1 MCAAIQSRPLV
12 RAASFLSL
20 LFASMLLVAACAEPP
35 SKEMNQAQGAID
47 AARAAGAEEYAADE
61 LANAINTLKQSEA
74 AVTARDYRLALA
86 HALDSREYAQNAAKA
101 AVDGRA
107 KARGDAERVIAEV
120 ATLVERLETRLE
132 DPEIAR
138 LPRRARTAPAD
149 ALATANK
156 ALQEARAALKN
167 EEYAKVLA
175 DINGLHSRLQAMLD
189 ELDTQ
194 AAGSGRAR
202 KR

>member
-1 MCAAIQSRPLV
+1 M
-12 RAASFLSL
+12 
-20 LFASMLLVAACAEPP
+20 LFATACAEPP

-47 AARAAGAEEYAADE
+47 AARAAGAEEYAAEE
-61 LANAINTLKQSEA
+61 LANAVNTLKQSEA

-86 HALDSREYAQNAAKA
+86 HALDSREYAQNAAKT

-120 ATLVERLETRLE
+120 ATLVERLQTRLE
-132 DPEIAR
+132 DPEIVR
-138 LPRRARTAPAD
+138 LPRRERTAPAD
-149 ALATANK
+149 ALATATK
-156 ALQEARAALKN
+156 ALQEARAALKD

-175 DINGLHSRLQAMLD
+175 RLDGLHARLQAMLD

-194 AAGSGRAR
+194 AAQGGRSR

>member
-1 MCAAIQSRPLV
+1 MSRRALTALPLVFAAIVL
-12 RAASFLSL
+12 A
-20 LFASMLLVAACAEPP
+20 AACAEPP
-35 SKEMNQAQGAID
+35 DKEMNQAQGAID

-61 LANAINTLKQSEA
+61 LANAVNTLERSRA

-86 HALDSREYAQNAAKA
+86 HALESREHAQNAAKA

-138 LPRRARTAPAD
+138 LPSRARAEPAA
-149 ALATANK
+149 ALASATE
-156 ALQEARAALKN
+156 ALQEARALLAD
-167 EEYAKVLA
+167 EAYAKILSRL
-175 DINGLHSRLQAMLD
+175 DGLHARLQAMLD
-189 ELDTQ
+189 DLDTR
-194 AAGSGRAR
+194 AAEGARPR

>member
-1 MCAAIQSRPLV
+1 MSAVIPPRRPV
-12 RAASFLSL
+12 RAALCLSFLVVSIL
-20 LFASMLLVAACAEPP
+20 SAAACAEPP

-47 AARAAGAEEYAADE
+47 AARAAGAEEYAAE
-61 LANAINTLKQSEA
+61 QLANAVNTLKQAEA

-120 ATLVERLETRLE
+120 ATLVERLQARLE
-132 DPEIAR
+132 DPEVVR
-138 LPRRARTAPAD
+138 LPRRQRTAPAD
-149 ALATANK
+149 ALQDATK
-156 ALQEARAALKN
+156 ALQEARAALGN
-167 EEYAKVLA
+167 EEYSTILA
-175 DINGLHSRLQAMLD
+175 RLDGLHARLQAMLD
-189 ELDTQ
+189 GLDTQ
-194 AAGSGRAR
+194 AAQGGRAR

>member
-1 MCAAIQSRPLV
+1 MCAAIPSRPLV
-12 RAASFLSL
+12 RAASFLPL
-20 LFASMLLVAACAEPP
+20 LFASLLLVAACAEPP

-47 AARAAGAEEYAADE
+47 AARAAGAEEYAAEE
-61 LANAINTLKQSEA
+61 LANAISTLEQSEA

-86 HALDSREYAQNAAKA
+86 HALDSREHAQNAAKA

-107 KARGDAERVIAEV
+107 KARGDAERVIAGV
-120 ATLVERLETRLE
+120 ATLVERLETRLD

-138 LPRRARTAPAD
+138 LPRRARTAPEGT
-149 ALATANK
+149 LAAARK
-156 ALQEARAALKN
+156 ALQEARAALEN

-175 DINGLHSRLQAMLD
+175 DINGLHARLQAMLD

-194 AAGSGRAR
+194 AAGTGRAR